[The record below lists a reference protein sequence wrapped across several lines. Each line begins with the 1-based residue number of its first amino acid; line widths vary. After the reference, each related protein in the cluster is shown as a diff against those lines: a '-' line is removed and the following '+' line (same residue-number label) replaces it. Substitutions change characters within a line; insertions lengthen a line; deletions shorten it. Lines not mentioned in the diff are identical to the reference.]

1 MDDHFVSVILPVF
14 NRASRVRAAIES
26 VIDQTWSRWELIV
39 VDDGSTDSTRDVV
52 ASFGD
57 RVRLIEGAH
66 GGAHRARNV
75 GVREARGDLV
85 AFIDSDD
92 RWFSWRLASQIPLL
106 ENPDVGLVYG
116 NGFIVDERPESEGR
130 SATLFDKSMIPRRGR
145 VVDSLIVG
153 NFIPMSSVLVRRA
166 VLASV
171 GAFAETRMAA
181 DYLQWIRVARLCELD
196 YVPEPVFEYSVH
208 KSNLTGDLGAALEAR
223 IELFLDVL
231 PREATP
237 RDSAEIAEVIAQC
250 SMSYWIWGV
259 RNGESSRVRAFR
271 REHRLPHAGIVQR
284 ARWLAR
290 FVALRM
296 RRRIRRWFHP
306 RARA

>member
-26 VIDQTWSRWELIV
+26 VINQTWSRWELIV

-57 RVRLIEGAH
+57 RVRLIGGAH
-66 GGAHRARNV
+66 GGAYRARNL

-92 RWFSWRLASQIPLL
+92 RWFPWRLASQIPLL

-116 NGFIVDERPESEGR
+116 NGVVVDERPGSKARR
-130 SATLFDKSMIPRRGR
+130 STMFDTSMIPRRGR

-153 NFIPMSSVLVRRA
+153 NFVPMSSVLVRRS

-171 GAFAETRMAA
+171 GAFAETKMAA
-181 DYLQWIRVARLCELD
+181 DYLQWIRVARLCEFD

-208 KSNLTGDLGAALEAR
+208 QSNLTGDLGRALEAR

-231 PREATP
+231 SREATP
-237 RDSAEIAEVIAQC
+237 RASAEISEVVAQC

-271 REHRLPHAGIVQR
+271 RAHRLPPAGIVR
-284 ARWLAR
+284 RVRSLMR
-290 FVALRM
+290 FIVLRLG
-296 RRRIRRWFHP
+296 RRLRRWSP
-306 RARA
+306 RRA